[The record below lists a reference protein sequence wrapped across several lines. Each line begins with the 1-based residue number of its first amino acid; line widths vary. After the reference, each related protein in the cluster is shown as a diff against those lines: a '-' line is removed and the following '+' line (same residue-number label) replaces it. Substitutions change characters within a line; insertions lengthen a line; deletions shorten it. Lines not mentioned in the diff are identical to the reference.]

1 MQHRGISQV
10 LRPQR
15 SRVPNQKPGVF
26 GIFTQD
32 EMAFRIYTKKLQ
44 NAIIKF
50 ESFCQHIRRK
60 HSTMTRNRINFLI
73 PNGCCRYGYFLSA
86 ASSYI

>member
-32 EMAFRIYTKKLQ
+32 EMAFRLEFPQ
-44 NAIIKF
+44 NVILK
-50 ESFCQHIRRK
+50 
-60 HSTMTRNRINFLI
+60 
-73 PNGCCRYGYFLSA
+73 
-86 ASSYI
+86 